1 MQNRRITYRRI
12 FGVGAGVAALLLAA
26 CSGGGGSGTGSA
38 GGKPQS
44 GGVVT
49 FAEQPGST
57 PTYIFPLYNG
67 ANSGNDDITY
77 LQPLMWLP
85 LYWFG
90 HPDNEQ
96 ATINYKLSMADPPV
110 FSDGGRTVTMT
121 LKNYKWSN
129 GKPITSRD
137 LEFWT
142 NLLLAEKNNSAA
154 YVPGGWM
161 DHVAGMSAP
170 NPHTFVLKFNVTYNQ
185 QYLLYNGLSILQP
198 IPQAVWDKTSDTSP
212 VGNYDMTKSGAEAVY
227 NYMNKE
233 SMSLSTWD
241 TNPLWQVV
249 DGPWHLKPKTGFQV
263 TGQVI
268 MLPNK
273 AYSGPD
279 KPKISE
285 FEELPFTSATA
296 EFNALQSG
304 SVDYGYVPNT
314 EVGALGNL
322 KSQGYS
328 IKPWYE
334 WGLTF
339 IQFNFS
345 NPKYAALEN
354 QLYIRQAMQHLINQ
368 PAYIKEILLNYGTP
382 TYGPVPT
389 FPASNFLDPAEKT
402 NPYPFSTDAAKQLL
416 TAHGWTVPQGGT
428 AACTR
433 PGTASNECGAGIAS
447 GTKLLIPLLYT
458 SGLPELQDEVQA
470 MQAAFS
476 QGGMKLQLQQGPAN
490 TVLSEAYECIGKPTS
505 GCPASSTALSLI
517 ASPVYTYVPIY
528 FPDGDSLFGCGG
540 ATNGGNYCDQSVNNQ
555 IKTLLTANGAASQAA
570 FNSYQLAVAK
580 QLPDLWFPNSAYQI
594 SAISPKL
601 GGVTSQDSTA
611 HIYPETWYLK
621 S

>member
-1 MQNRRITYRRI
+1 MKVHRV
-12 FGVGAGVAALLLAA
+12 FGVAAGVAALLLAA
-26 CSGGGGSGTGSA
+26 CSGSGGSGTGSG

-90 HPDNEQ
+90 HSDNEQ

-110 FSDGGRTVTMT
+110 FSNGGRTVTMT

-129 GKPITSRD
+129 GKPVTSRD
-137 LEFWT
+137 LVFWT

-161 DHVAGMSAP
+161 DHVSGMSAP
-170 NPHTFVLKFNVTYNQ
+170 NPHTFVLDFNVTYNQ

-212 VGNYDMTKSGAEAVY
+212 VGNYDTTKSGAEAVY

-339 IQFNFS
+339 VGINFS
-345 NPKYAALEN
+345 NPKYAPLEN

-389 FPASNFLDPAEKT
+389 FPPSNFLDPAEKT
-402 NPYPFSTDAAKQLL
+402 NPYPFSPSAAKQLL
-416 TAHGWTVPQGGT
+416 TAHGWTIPQGGT
-428 AACTR
+428 ATCTR

-447 GTKLLIPLLYT
+447 GTKLAMPMLYT
-458 SGLPELQDEVQA
+458 SGIPELQDEVQA
-470 MQAAFS
+470 MQAAFG
-476 QGGMKLQLQQGPAN
+476 QGGMQLQLHQGPAN
-490 TVLSEAYECIGKPTS
+490 TVLSEAYECLGKPTS
-505 GCPASSTALSLI
+505 GCPASSTALSVI

-540 ATNGGNYCDQSVNNQ
+540 ATNGGNYCDQQVNNL

-570 FNSYQLAVAK
+570 FNSYQITLAK

-611 HIYPETWYLK
+611 HIYPETWFLK